1 MSFLKICQICDTIA
15 PVAPSTV
22 PTNGTVYVEDVWG
35 QVSVDNTPIFPLDV
49 ICEVFDW
56 GTSRNFINSG
66 ALVSQ
71 QFVSVTVPDA
81 STTIR
86 IHCYNILK
94 ATYPNIL
101 L

>member
-1 MSFLKICQICDTIA
+1 MTFLKICQICDTIA
-15 PVAPSTV
+15 PVSPEIN
-22 PTNGTVYVEDVWG
+22 PTNGTVYVEDEWG
-35 QVSVDNTPIFPLDV
+35 QVSVDNSPTFPLDV
-49 ICEVFDW
+49 QCEVFDW

-66 ALVSQ
+66 TLISQ
-71 QFVSVTVPDA
+71 DFVNVTVPDA